1 MSTTTLILIYLG
13 VALVG
18 SMVPFLRSYF
28 AHFHNLVNLVI
39 SACLEGG
46 KIHLYRDGSGQTT
59 GSAVLPFKRALI
71 SYAGYTG
78 ASVAAIGL
86 LYLVLKGH
94 YHLVVYLYL
103 GLSVVALLLWI
114 RNAYGVLWGISTVA
128 LLALPIFFRYE
139 TVLAIP
145 VNINFGTLLVHI
157 GILLASVLFIQSMIG
172 AVQVC
177 RQAFMSRSNPKR
189 KAALVQT
196 KFIPAVVL
204 GIILFG
210 QTVLAGYFFALNFI
224 SLPFSL
230 DMDLPNQLLAAKD
243 VIWSTVSGSL
253 KQ

>member
-1 MSTTTLILIYLG
+1 
-13 VALVG
+13 
-18 SMVPFLRSYF
+18 MVPFLRSYF

-46 KIHLYRDGSGQTT
+46 KIHLYQDGSGQTT
-59 GSAVLPFKRALI
+59 GSAVSPFKRALI

-94 YHLVVYLYL
+94 YQLVVYLYL

-114 RNAYGVLWGISTVA
+114 RNAFGVIWGLSTAV
-128 LLALPIFFRYE
+128 LLALPVFFRYDNVLVLPVNVNLE
-139 TVLAIP
+139 TV
-145 VNINFGTLLVHI
+145 LVHI
-157 GILLASVLFIQSMIG
+157 GIFLASVLFVQSMIG

-224 SLPFSL
+224 SLPFSW

-253 KQ
+253 RQ